1 MEVEVDMLH
10 ILFGI
15 LLIIHGLVFFMF
27 LIYVKLPEEEGYFG
41 WSRQSWLLD
50 RYLEDKIVKIVGIV
64 LWILVMVG
72 FVVSGIVILS
82 KNESWRLIDII
93 ASFISLFAFTLF
105 WNELKPKPKYFIL
118 GPIIAIINIIT
129 LLIDKWPTDIII
141 FG

>member
-1 MEVEVDMLH
+1 
-10 ILFGI
+10 
-15 LLIIHGLVFFMF
+15 MF

-41 WSRQSWLLD
+41 WSRKSWLLD
-50 RYLEDKIVKIVGIV
+50 RFLSEKIVKIVGIV
-64 LWILVMVG
+64 LWALVMVG

-82 KNESWRLIDII
+82 KNESWRIIDIL
-93 ASFISLFAFTLF
+93 ASFISLFAFALF
-105 WNELKPKPKYFIL
+105 WNELKPKKKYFIL

>member
-1 MEVEVDMLH
+1 MLH

-27 LIYVKLPEEEGYFG
+27 LIYIKLPEEEGYFG
-41 WSRQSWLLD
+41 WSRKSWLLD
-50 RYLEDKIVKIVGIV
+50 RFLDEKIVKIVGIV

-82 KNESWRLIDII
+82 KNESWRIIDII
-93 ASFISLFAFTLF
+93 TSFISLFAFAFF

-118 GPIIAIINIIT
+118 GPIIAIVNIIT
-129 LLIDKWPTDIII
+129 LLIDKWPSDIII

>member
-1 MEVEVDMLH
+1 MLH

-41 WSRQSWLLD
+41 WSRKSWLLD
-50 RYLEDKIVKIVGIV
+50 RFLVEKIVKIVGIV
-64 LWILVMVG
+64 LWVLVMVG

-82 KNESWRLIDII
+82 KNESWRIIDII
-93 ASFISLFAFTLF
+93 VSFFSLFTFALF

-118 GPIIAIINIIT
+118 GPIIAFINIIT